1 MELGR
6 AIFNEPKDKVLNKN
20 RCILLLKFV
29 EDTNGS
35 NSFLI
40 IVSGD
45 MVQYGLHILQHWPIV

>member
-6 AIFNEPKDKVLNKN
+6 AIFNESKDKVLNKN

-40 IVSGD
+40 IVLRSVGSNID
-45 MVQYGLHILQHWPIV
+45 DIYYNIGP

>member
-29 EDTNGS
+29 KDRNGS

-40 IVSGD
+40 IVHGD
-45 MVQYGLHILQHWPIV
+45 RV